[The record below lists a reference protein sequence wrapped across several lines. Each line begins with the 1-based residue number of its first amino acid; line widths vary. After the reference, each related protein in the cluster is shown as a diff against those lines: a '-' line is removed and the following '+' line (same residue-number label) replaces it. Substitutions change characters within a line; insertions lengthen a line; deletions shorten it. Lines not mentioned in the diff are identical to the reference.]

1 MKLSTTSISLLLLL
15 MVNGCGFSLRGNSEL
30 PSGINA
36 MRLSATEPHSA
47 LKRILQKRLKP
58 HAVQLIGPSAA
69 RTEETLSLHIVA
81 DSLDRRLL
89 SLFPTGQVAEYELI
103 YSVSY
108 QLQFP
113 AEDAQLI
120 QFEIRRDYQDDPDAV
135 LAKSR
140 ELELVLA
147 EMRQQA
153 ADRMIRHI
161 SVTHAKVAKF
171 EASNY

>member
-1 MKLSTTSISLLLLL
+1 MKLSTTGVSLLLLL
-15 MVNGCGFSLRGNSEL
+15 MVNGCGFSLRGSSEL
-30 PSGINA
+30 PASITVI
-36 MRLSATEPHSA
+36 RLSAAEPHSA
-47 LKRILQKRLKP
+47 LRRIMEQRLKP
-58 HAVQLIGPSAA
+58 YGIKIIGPSAA
-69 RTEETLSLHIVA
+69 TTNETLTLHIVA

-103 YSVSY
+103 YSIRY

-113 AEDAQLI
+113 EQDAQLRE
-120 QFEIRRDYQDDPDAV
+120 FDIRRDYQDDPDAV

-153 ADRMIRHI
+153 AKRMIYNI
-161 SVTHAKVAKF
+161 SVTHARFAKS
-171 EASNY
+171 EGNNH

>member
-15 MVNGCGFSLRGNSEL
+15 ILNGCGFSLRGNSEL
-30 PSGINA
+30 PASITV

-47 LKRILQKRLKP
+47 LKRILEKRLKP
-58 HAVQLIGPSAA
+58 YAVQIISPSAA
-69 RTEETLSLHIVA
+69 TADQALGLHIVA

-103 YSVSY
+103 YSVRY

-113 AEDAQLI
+113 EKDAQLVE
-120 QFEIRRDYQDDPDAV
+120 FEIRRDYQDDPDAV

-153 ADRMIRHI
+153 ADRMIHHI
-161 SVTHAKVAKF
+161 SMTHAKLAKF
-171 EASNY
+171 EANNH